1 MQAMSASQLSPTVE
15 AVSRPQPRPC
25 YPGET
30 LSPKGTKSWHPALLS
45 YIFHSTSQAVTM
57 PKFHSLPLRHEPK
70 SIHTYDISAASI
82 NSGLGDFTKAT
93 RSEDE
98 LRTWLSTV
106 PTVQDQHMGLPA
118 ILRIMQVPDDLL
130 RRLKVRT
137 NVNLWA
143 F

>member
-1 MQAMSASQLSPTVE
+1 
-15 AVSRPQPRPC
+15 
-25 YPGET
+25 
-30 LSPKGTKSWHPALLS
+30 
-45 YIFHSTSQAVTM
+45 M

-98 LRTWLSTV
+98 LETWLSTV
-106 PTVQDQHMGLPA
+106 PTVQGQHVGLPT
-118 ILRIMQVPDDLL
+118 ILRIMQVSYYL
-130 RRLKVRT
+130 
-137 NVNLWA
+137 